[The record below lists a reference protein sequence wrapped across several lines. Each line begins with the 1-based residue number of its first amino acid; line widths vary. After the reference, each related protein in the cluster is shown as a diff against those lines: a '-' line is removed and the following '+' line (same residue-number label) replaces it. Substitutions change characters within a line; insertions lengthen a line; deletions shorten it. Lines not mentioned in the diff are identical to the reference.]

1 MSRVS
6 PLSAR
11 YARRSRRS
19 NAQMNVVPYI
29 DVMLVLLVIFMV
41 VAPMIQTKVLN
52 LPSVA
57 KATAAQE
64 PPLIVEMDAQGMLK
78 MGNANNAQQFTDTA
92 QLIGALQQS
101 LRSKP
106 QPVVLAADK
115 AVAYGDVMRVMDAL
129 KSAQIERVGLLLKQS
144 DAAKAAS
151 QKTLPRKTIQ
161 RKSTPEILKYLP
173 AFCLWGLCWYSVF
186 SSGSARREARATSR
200 RAARVVLRNRIRVR
214 LSIRSLR
221 RIRRKTGRFR
231 SCSRT

>member
-6 PLSAR
+6 PLSM
-11 YARRSRRS
+11 RRRTRRT

-57 KATAAQE
+57 KATVAQE
-64 PPLIVEMDAQGMLK
+64 PPLIVEMDAQGVLRLSQ
-78 MGNANNAQQFTDTA
+78 ANGTQQFTDTT
-92 QLIGALQQS
+92 QLIGTLQQS
-101 LRSKP
+101 LRTKP

-144 DAAKAAS
+144 
-151 QKTLPRKTIQ
+151 QTTQ
-161 RKSTPEILKYLP
+161 
-173 AFCLWGLCWYSVF
+173 
-186 SSGSARREARATSR
+186 
-200 RAARVVLRNRIRVR
+200 
-214 LSIRSLR
+214 
-221 RIRRKTGRFR
+221 
-231 SCSRT
+231 

>member
-6 PLSAR
+6 PLSM
-11 YARRSRRS
+11 RRRTRRT

-64 PPLIVEMDAQGMLK
+64 PPLIVEMDAQGVLRLSQ
-78 MGNANNAQQFTDTA
+78 ANGTQQFTDTT
-92 QLIGALQQS
+92 QLIGTLQQS
-101 LRSKP
+101 LHNKP

-129 KSAQIERVGLLLKQS
+129 KSAQIERVGLLLKQN
-144 DAAKAAS
+144 
-151 QKTLPRKTIQ
+151 QTTQ
-161 RKSTPEILKYLP
+161 
-173 AFCLWGLCWYSVF
+173 
-186 SSGSARREARATSR
+186 
-200 RAARVVLRNRIRVR
+200 
-214 LSIRSLR
+214 
-221 RIRRKTGRFR
+221 
-231 SCSRT
+231 

>member
-6 PLSAR
+6 PLSM
-11 YARRSRRS
+11 RRRTRRT

-57 KATAAQE
+57 KATAAQK
-64 PPLIVEMDAQGMLK
+64 PPLIVEMDAQGVLRLSQ
-78 MGNANNAQQFTDTA
+78 ANGTQQFTDTT
-92 QLIGALQQS
+92 QLIGTLQQS
-101 LRSKP
+101 LHNKP

-144 DAAKAAS
+144 
-151 QKTLPRKTIQ
+151 QTTQ
-161 RKSTPEILKYLP
+161 
-173 AFCLWGLCWYSVF
+173 
-186 SSGSARREARATSR
+186 
-200 RAARVVLRNRIRVR
+200 
-214 LSIRSLR
+214 
-221 RIRRKTGRFR
+221 
-231 SCSRT
+231 

>member
-6 PLSAR
+6 PLSM
-11 YARRSRRS
+11 RRRTRRT

-64 PPLIVEMDAQGMLK
+64 PPLIVEMDAQGVLRLSQ
-78 MGNANNAQQFTDTA
+78 ANGTQQFTDTT
-92 QLIGALQQS
+92 QLIGTLQQS
-101 LRSKP
+101 LRTKP

-144 DAAKAAS
+144 
-151 QKTLPRKTIQ
+151 QTTQ
-161 RKSTPEILKYLP
+161 
-173 AFCLWGLCWYSVF
+173 
-186 SSGSARREARATSR
+186 
-200 RAARVVLRNRIRVR
+200 
-214 LSIRSLR
+214 
-221 RIRRKTGRFR
+221 
-231 SCSRT
+231 

>member
-6 PLSAR
+6 PLSM
-11 YARRSRRS
+11 RRRTRRT

-64 PPLIVEMDAQGMLK
+64 PPLIVEMDAQGVLRLSQ
-78 MGNANNAQQFTDTA
+78 ANGTQQFTDTT
-92 QLIGALQQS
+92 QLIGTLQQS
-101 LRSKP
+101 LHNKP

-144 DAAKAAS
+144 
-151 QKTLPRKTIQ
+151 QTTQ
-161 RKSTPEILKYLP
+161 
-173 AFCLWGLCWYSVF
+173 
-186 SSGSARREARATSR
+186 
-200 RAARVVLRNRIRVR
+200 
-214 LSIRSLR
+214 
-221 RIRRKTGRFR
+221 
-231 SCSRT
+231 

>member
-78 MGNANNAQQFTDTA
+78 MGNANNAQQFTDTTQLIA
-92 QLIGALQQS
+92 QLQQT
-101 LRSKP
+101 LRQKP

-115 AVAYGDVMRVMDAL
+115 AVSYGEVMRVMDAL
-129 KSAQIERVGLLLKQS
+129 KSAQIERVGLLLKQTQG
-144 DAAKAAS
+144 A
-151 QKTLPRKTIQ
+151 Q
-161 RKSTPEILKYLP
+161 
-173 AFCLWGLCWYSVF
+173 
-186 SSGSARREARATSR
+186 
-200 RAARVVLRNRIRVR
+200 
-214 LSIRSLR
+214 
-221 RIRRKTGRFR
+221 
-231 SCSRT
+231 

>member
-6 PLSAR
+6 PLSM
-11 YARRSRRS
+11 RRRTRRT

-64 PPLIVEMDAQGMLK
+64 PPLIVEMDAQGVLRLSQ
-78 MGNANNAQQFTDTA
+78 ANGTQQFTDTT
-92 QLIGALQQS
+92 QLIGTLQQS
-101 LRSKP
+101 LHNKP

-129 KSAQIERVGLLLKQS
+129 ESAQIERVGLLLKQS
-144 DAAKAAS
+144 
-151 QKTLPRKTIQ
+151 QTTQ
-161 RKSTPEILKYLP
+161 
-173 AFCLWGLCWYSVF
+173 
-186 SSGSARREARATSR
+186 
-200 RAARVVLRNRIRVR
+200 
-214 LSIRSLR
+214 
-221 RIRRKTGRFR
+221 
-231 SCSRT
+231 

>member
-6 PLSAR
+6 SLSSR

-64 PPLIVEMDAQGMLK
+64 PPLIVEMDAQGILR
-78 MGNANNAQQFTDTA
+78 MGNANSAQQFTDTA
-92 QLIGALQQS
+92 QLISALQLS
-101 LRSKP
+101 LSNKP

-129 KSAQIERVGLLLKQS
+129 KSAQIERVGLLLKQE
-144 DAAKAAS
+144 K
-151 QKTLPRKTIQ
+151 
-161 RKSTPEILKYLP
+161 
-173 AFCLWGLCWYSVF
+173 
-186 SSGSARREARATSR
+186 
-200 RAARVVLRNRIRVR
+200 
-214 LSIRSLR
+214 
-221 RIRRKTGRFR
+221 
-231 SCSRT
+231 

>member
-6 PLSAR
+6 PLSM
-11 YARRSRRS
+11 RRRTRRT

-57 KATAAQE
+57 KATVAQE
-64 PPLIVEMDAQGMLK
+64 PPLIVEMDAQGVLRLSQ
-78 MGNANNAQQFTDTA
+78 ANGTQQFTDTT
-92 QLIGALQQS
+92 QLIGTLQQS
-101 LRSKP
+101 LHNKP

-144 DAAKAAS
+144 
-151 QKTLPRKTIQ
+151 QTTQ
-161 RKSTPEILKYLP
+161 
-173 AFCLWGLCWYSVF
+173 
-186 SSGSARREARATSR
+186 
-200 RAARVVLRNRIRVR
+200 
-214 LSIRSLR
+214 
-221 RIRRKTGRFR
+221 
-231 SCSRT
+231 

>member
-6 PLSAR
+6 PLSSR

-144 DAAKAAS
+144 DAAKAA
-151 QKTLPRKTIQ
+151 Q
-161 RKSTPEILKYLP
+161 
-173 AFCLWGLCWYSVF
+173 
-186 SSGSARREARATSR
+186 
-200 RAARVVLRNRIRVR
+200 
-214 LSIRSLR
+214 
-221 RIRRKTGRFR
+221 
-231 SCSRT
+231 

>member
-6 PLSAR
+6 PLSM
-11 YARRSRRS
+11 RRRTRRT

-41 VAPMIQTKVLN
+41 VAPMIQTNVLN

-64 PPLIVEMDAQGMLK
+64 PPLIVEMDAQGVLRLSQ
-78 MGNANNAQQFTDTA
+78 ANGTQQFTDTT
-92 QLIGALQQS
+92 QLIGTLQQS
-101 LRSKP
+101 LHNKP

-144 DAAKAAS
+144 
-151 QKTLPRKTIQ
+151 QTTQ
-161 RKSTPEILKYLP
+161 
-173 AFCLWGLCWYSVF
+173 
-186 SSGSARREARATSR
+186 
-200 RAARVVLRNRIRVR
+200 
-214 LSIRSLR
+214 
-221 RIRRKTGRFR
+221 
-231 SCSRT
+231 

>member
-64 PPLIVEMDAQGMLK
+64 PPLIVEMDAQGLLK
-78 MGNANNAQQFTDTA
+78 MGNANNAQQFTDTT

-129 KSAQIERVGLLLKQS
+129 KSAQIERVGLLLKQA
-144 DAAKAAS
+144 D
-151 QKTLPRKTIQ
+151 
-161 RKSTPEILKYLP
+161 STQT
-173 AFCLWGLCWYSVF
+173 AQ
-186 SSGSARREARATSR
+186 
-200 RAARVVLRNRIRVR
+200 
-214 LSIRSLR
+214 
-221 RIRRKTGRFR
+221 
-231 SCSRT
+231 